1 MAFIFSTRWLHLGLL
16 TTCFFIWSGTSLPA
30 QSLEVL
36 QVLPSRVLLDK
47 NRYMTLT
54 LVNRGVEEG
63 SYRLYMR
70 NIRTTENGEFV
81 EITEAGPG
89 DLFADKMISFSP
101 RRVTVPGQNKQDIRV
116 VVRKPK
122 NLADG
127 EYRSHLVFR
136 SLPKQASVLDSESIE
151 KQVSV
156 SITPVIEVS
165 IPVIVRQGDLHATPT
180 LIDATLVTQEDKSEQ
195 IKVTLEREGNR
206 SLYGSIQVW
215 DGENLLAEAEGITV
229 YVPNQRRITHVNL
242 FKEGPSLRGRKV
254 KVIYKEDPIYGGETS
269 TSKEVVL

>member
-1 MAFIFSTRWLHLGLL
+1 MPFMFSTRWLHLGFI
-16 TTCFFIWSGTSLPA
+16 TTWFFIWSSASLPA

-47 NRYMTLT
+47 NRYTTLT
-54 LVNRGVEEG
+54 LVNRGIEEG
-63 SYRLYMR
+63 RYRLYMR
-70 NIRTTENGEFV
+70 NIRTTESGEFV

-136 SLPKQASVLDSESIE
+136 SLPKQESVLDSENIKNE
-151 KQVSV
+151 VSV
-156 SITPVIEVS
+156 SITPVVEVS
-165 IPVIVRQGDLHATPT
+165 IPVIVRQGNLHATPT
-180 LIDATLVTQEDKSEQ
+180 LVDASLVTRKDKAEQ

-215 DGENLLAEAEGITV
+215 DGENLLAEAEGITI
-229 YVPNQRRITHVNL
+229 YVPNQRRVTHVNL
-242 FKEGPSLRGRKV
+242 FKEGPSLKGRKV
-254 KVIYKEDPIYGGETS
+254 KVTYKEDPTYGGETL
-269 TSKEVVL
+269 TTKEVIL